1 MQKGSPLNL
10 IWVNIRHEFRA
21 ESSEIQ
27 FINHTEE
34 RNSILRMQLGFGI
47 VGITF

>member
-1 MQKGSPLNL
+1 MMLLSSFAQKRLVQNGSPLNL

-34 RNSILRMQLGFGI
+34 RN
-47 VGITF
+47 